1 MLDPALAAWHSLR
14 RKRIDANI
22 STHTERSNRMETSPS
37 LDNPLVILNPTAN
50 RGNMNQHRSL
60 IHSRLAGES
69 QADYIET
76 TRQGEAQELAM
87 QTAKEGR
94 PVIIVGGDGSVHEVV
109 NGILSTGRRIPLGI
123 VPAGSGNDYAWHTL
137 KLPHDPAAAVER
149 AFTGQ
154 LVDSDAGIV
163 NGRYFVNSFSV
174 GLDADIAVA
183 ASWMKKIPFMS
194 GSRLYY
200 GTTIKQL
207 LFGYHRC
214 PWLKL
219 TLDGGEQAS
228 ESAFKRYILMA
239 ITNGPTYGAGFRINP
254 TADYSDGLLD
264 ICTISYSPLPR
275 ALKLLP
281 VVQKGEHADLPE
293 VTFFRAR
300 SLQIESQKPVNIQM
314 DGETTSAT
322 SYDAKILP
330 GALWVRV

>member
-1 MLDPALAAWHSLR
+1 MD
-14 RKRIDANI
+14 N
-22 STHTERSNRMETSPS
+22 SPS
-37 LDNPLVILNPTAN
+37 SGNLIVILNPTAN
-50 RGNMNQHRSL
+50 RGNMAQHRAL
-60 IHSRLAGES
+60 LRSRLASEP
-69 QADYIET
+69 QAEYVET
-76 TRQGEAQELAM
+76 SRQGEAQERAM
-87 QTAKEGR
+87 NAAKEGR
-94 PVIIVGGDGSVHEVV
+94 PIIIVGGDGSVHEVV
-109 NGILSTGRRIPLGI
+109 NGILRAGRRVPLGI
-123 VPAGSGNDYAWHTL
+123 VAAGSGNDYAWHTL
-137 KLPHDPAAAVER
+137 KLPKDPAAAIER

-214 PWLKL
+214 PWLTI
-219 TLDGGEQAS
+219 TLDGAAEPVEAV
-228 ESAFKRYILMA
+228 AKRYVLMA
-239 ITNGPTYGAGFRINP
+239 VTNGPTYGAGFRINP
-254 TADYSDGLLD
+254 TADYKDGLLD
-264 ICTISYSPLPR
+264 ICTISYTPLPR

-281 VVQKGEHADLPE
+281 VVQKGEHSELPE

-300 SLQIESQKPVNIQM
+300 SVRIESQQPVNIQM
-314 DGETTSAT
+314 DGETTHAT

-330 GALWVRV
+330 AALLVRV